1 MLQNAEGE
9 VGRDSALK
17 LLSNKTLESRN
28 GRPCRKILQSTGWS
42 TLIYTVRGE
51 NSTEYIC
58 EYAGCQPPQTLRTNF
73 FRCQSHYRTPQSA
86 IIENFMDIIHDGTV
100 ECAALYFI
108 RLISFQGHGVR
119 KAQLRSHIFYTF
131 FCTRSFQRIWERLS
145 ILHPSC
151 AHLVKLHGTRWRTSS
166 TRTDTN
172 EVAGYPF
179 NYHRSGSADR

>member
-1 MLQNAEGE
+1 M
-9 VGRDSALK
+9 
-17 LLSNKTLESRN
+17 
-28 GRPCRKILQSTGWS
+28 ST
-42 TLIYTVRGE
+42 RGV
-51 NSTEYIC
+51 NH
-58 EYAGCQPPQTLRTNF
+58 LRHRTNF
-73 FRCQSHYRTPQSA
+73 FRCQSHYRAPQSA
-86 IIENFMDIIHDGTV
+86 IIENFIDIIHDSTI

-119 KAQLRSHIFYTF
+119 KAQLRLHIFYTF

-179 NYHRSGSADR
+179 NHHRSGSADR